1 MIITNSKISELQ
13 LYFGDP
19 YYASDKIQIFQPT
32 IGGIL
37 EYDKR
42 FGESEFWA
50 MLNVFIGN
58 TTSYRLLLWDMGVD
72 WNEISDFQLFSLLI
86 KTLKQENTAIL
97 FGDLDLSTFDAYI
110 KTIPVEETQSDQ
122 IKNKES
128 DKEENK
134 ILKEEMILYNQELDI
149 EIDENTYNNI
159 ALYLRTMFNI
169 FPKVEKARGKQ
180 TKKWIIEEDRMN
192 LSNAKKEDTT
202 STFLP
207 LIESCCCHPGFKY
220 KKNELRE
227 VGIYEFMRSV
237 QRLQVYESTTALL
250 KGMYSG
256 FIDTK
261 GIDKEEFDFMREIK
275 PVKNKYEKLK

>member
-1 MIITNSKISELQ
+1 MTASNSKISLLQ

-19 YYASDKIQIFQPT
+19 YQVSDKITIFQPT

-37 EYDKR
+37 EYDKQ
-42 FGESEFWA
+42 FGESEFWS

-58 TTSYRLLLWDMGVD
+58 TTSYRLLLWDMGID

-86 KTLKQENTAIL
+86 KTLKVENTEIL
-97 FGDLDLSTFDAYI
+97 FGDLDLSSFDAYI
-110 KTIPVEETQSDQ
+110 KQVPNEEETNDE
-122 IKNKES
+122 KES
-128 DKEENK
+128 EPKQ
-134 ILKEEMILYNQELDI
+134 EMILWNPELDI
-149 EIDENTYNNI
+149 EITEDIYNNI
-159 ALYLRTMFNI
+159 ALYIRTMFNI
-169 FPKVEKARGKQ
+169 FPKIEKAKGKT

-192 LSNAKKEDTT
+192 LANAKKEDTT

-207 LIESCCCHPGFKY
+207 LIESCCCHAGFKY

-237 QRLQVYESTTALL
+237 QRLQIYESTTALL

-261 GIDKEEFDFMREIK
+261 GIDKEEFDFMRDIK
-275 PVKNKYEKLK
+275 PANKK

>member
-1 MIITNSKISELQ
+1 MTTTSSEISLLQ

-19 YYASDKIQIFQPT
+19 YQVSDKILIYQPT

-37 EYDKR
+37 EYDKK
-42 FGESEFWA
+42 FGESEFWS

-58 TTSYRLLLWDMGVD
+58 TTSYRLLLWDMGID

-86 KTLKQENTAIL
+86 KTLKVENTEIL
-97 FGDLDLSTFDAYI
+97 FGDLDLSSFDAYM
-110 KTIPVEETQSDQ
+110 KQIPNEDEFD
-122 IKNKES
+122 NKEES
-128 DKEENK
+128 EPKQ
-134 ILKEEMILYNQELDI
+134 EMILWNPELDI
-149 EIDENTYNNI
+149 EINEDIYKNI
-159 ALYLRTMFNI
+159 ALYIRTMFNI
-169 FPKVEKARGKQ
+169 FPKVEKAKGKT

-192 LSNAKKEDTT
+192 LANAKKEDTT

-207 LIESCCCHPGFKY
+207 LIESCCCHAGFKY

-261 GIDKEEFDFMREIK
+261 GIDKEEFDFMRDIK
-275 PVKNKYEKLK
+275 PIKNKYENIK

>member
-1 MIITNSKISELQ
+1 MTVSNSKISLLQ

-19 YYASDKIQIFQPT
+19 YQVSDKITIYQPT

-37 EYDKR
+37 EYDKQ
-42 FGESEFWA
+42 FGESEFWS

-58 TTSYRLLLWDMGVD
+58 TTSYRLLLWDMGID

-86 KTLKQENTAIL
+86 KTLKVENTEIL
-97 FGDLDLSTFDAYI
+97 FGDLDLSLFDAYM
-110 KTIPVEETQSDQ
+110 KQIPNKDESNDEE
-122 IKNKES
+122 ES
-128 DKEENK
+128 EPKQ
-134 ILKEEMILYNQELDI
+134 EMILWNPELDI
-149 EIDENTYNNI
+149 EITEDIYNNI
-159 ALYLRTMFNI
+159 ALYIRTMFNI
-169 FPKVEKARGKQ
+169 FPKIEKAKGKT
-180 TKKWIIEEDRMN
+180 TKKWIIEEDGMN
-192 LSNAKKEDTT
+192 LANAKKEDTT

-207 LIESCCCHPGFKY
+207 LIESCCCHAGFKY

-261 GIDKEEFDFMREIK
+261 GIDKEEFDFMRDIK
-275 PVKNKYEKLK
+275 PANKK

>member
-1 MIITNSKISELQ
+1 MTTTNSNISLLQ

-19 YYASDKIQIFQPT
+19 YQVSDKIQVLQPT

-37 EYDKR
+37 EYDKK
-42 FGESEFWA
+42 FGESEFWS

-58 TTSYRLLLWDMGVD
+58 TTSYRLLLWDMGID

-86 KTLKQENTAIL
+86 KTLKVENTEIL
-97 FGDLDLSTFDAYI
+97 FGDLDLSSFDAYM
-110 KTIPVEETQSDQ
+110 KQIPNEEESD
-122 IKNKES
+122 
-128 DKEENK
+128 DKEESEPK
-134 ILKEEMILYNQELDI
+134 QEMILWNPELDI
-149 EIDENTYNNI
+149 EINEDIYNNI
-159 ALYLRTMFNI
+159 ALYIRTMFNI
-169 FPKVEKARGKQ
+169 FPKVEKAKGKT

-192 LSNAKKEDTT
+192 LANVKKEDTT

-227 VGIYEFMRSV
+227 VGIYEFMRDV

-261 GIDKEEFDFMREIK
+261 GIDKEEFDFMRDIK
-275 PVKNKYEKLK
+275 PIKNKYENIK

>member
-1 MIITNSKISELQ
+1 MTTTNSNISLLQ

-19 YYASDKIQIFQPT
+19 YQVSDKILVYQPT

-37 EYDKR
+37 EYDKK
-42 FGESEFWA
+42 FGESEFWS

-58 TTSYRLLLWDMGVD
+58 TTSYRLLLWDMGID

-86 KTLKQENTAIL
+86 KTLKVENTEIL
-97 FGDLDLSTFDAYI
+97 FGDLDLSSFDAYM
-110 KTIPVEETQSDQ
+110 KQIPNEEESD
-122 IKNKES
+122 
-128 DKEENK
+128 DKEESEPK
-134 ILKEEMILYNQELDI
+134 QEMILWNPELDI
-149 EIDENTYNNI
+149 EINEDIYNNI
-159 ALYLRTMFNI
+159 ALYIRTMFNI
-169 FPKVEKARGKQ
+169 FPKVEKAKGKT

-192 LSNAKKEDTT
+192 LANAKKEDTT

-207 LIESCCCHPGFKY
+207 LIESCCCHAGFKY

-237 QRLQVYESTTALL
+237 QRLQIYESTTALL

-261 GIDKEEFDFMREIK
+261 GIDKEEFDFMRDIK
-275 PVKNKYEKLK
+275 PVKNKYENIK

>member
-1 MIITNSKISELQ
+1 MTTTNSNISLLQ

-19 YYASDKIQIFQPT
+19 YQVSDKIQVLQPT

-37 EYDKR
+37 EYDKK
-42 FGESEFWA
+42 FGESEFWS

-58 TTSYRLLLWDMGVD
+58 TTSYRLLLWDMGID

-86 KTLKQENTAIL
+86 KTLKVENTEIL
-97 FGDLDLSTFDAYI
+97 FGELDLSSFDAYM
-110 KTIPVEETQSDQ
+110 KQIPNEDESD
-122 IKNKES
+122 NKEES
-128 DKEENK
+128 EPKQ
-134 ILKEEMILYNQELDI
+134 EMILWNPELDI
-149 EIDENTYNNI
+149 EINEDIYNNI
-159 ALYLRTMFNI
+159 ALYIRTMFNI
-169 FPKVEKARGKQ
+169 FPKVEKAKGKT

-192 LSNAKKEDTT
+192 LANAKKEDTT

-227 VGIYEFMRSV
+227 VGIYEFMRDV
-237 QRLQVYESTTALL
+237 QRLQIYESTTALL

-261 GIDKEEFDFMREIK
+261 GIDKEEFDFMRDIK
-275 PVKNKYEKLK
+275 PVKNKYENIK

>member
-1 MIITNSKISELQ
+1 MTTTSSEISLLQ

-19 YYASDKIQIFQPT
+19 YQVSDKILVYQPT

-37 EYDKR
+37 EYDKK
-42 FGESEFWA
+42 FGESEFWS

-58 TTSYRLLLWDMGVD
+58 TTSYRLLLWDMGID

-86 KTLKQENTAIL
+86 KTLKVENTEIL
-97 FGDLDLSTFDAYI
+97 FGDLDLSSFDAYM
-110 KTIPVEETQSDQ
+110 KQIPNED
-122 IKNKES
+122 ES
-128 DKEENK
+128 DNEEELEPK
-134 ILKEEMILYNQELDI
+134 QEMILWNPELDI
-149 EIDENTYNNI
+149 EINEDIYKNI
-159 ALYLRTMFNI
+159 ALYIRTMFNI
-169 FPKVEKARGKQ
+169 FPKVEKAKGKT

-192 LSNAKKEDTT
+192 LANAKKEDTT

-207 LIESCCCHPGFKY
+207 LIESCCCHAGFKY

-237 QRLQVYESTTALL
+237 QRLQIYESTTALL

-261 GIDKEEFDFMREIK
+261 GIDKEEFDFMRDIK
-275 PVKNKYEKLK
+275 PVKNKYENIK

>member
-1 MIITNSKISELQ
+1 MTTTNSKISLLQ

-19 YYASDKIQIFQPT
+19 YQVSDKIQVLQPT

-37 EYDKR
+37 EYDKK
-42 FGESEFWA
+42 FGESEFWS

-58 TTSYRLLLWDMGVD
+58 TTSYRLLLWDMGID

-86 KTLKQENTAIL
+86 KTLKVENTEIL
-97 FGDLDLSTFDAYI
+97 FGDLDLSSFDAYM
-110 KTIPVEETQSDQ
+110 KQIPS
-122 IKNKES
+122 KEKFD
-128 DKEENK
+128 DKEESEPK
-134 ILKEEMILYNQELDI
+134 QEMILWNPELDI
-149 EIDENTYNNI
+149 EINEDIYNNI
-159 ALYLRTMFNI
+159 ALYIRTMFNI
-169 FPKVEKARGKQ
+169 FPKVEKAKGKT

-192 LSNAKKEDTT
+192 LANAKKEDTT

-227 VGIYEFMRSV
+227 VGIYEFMRDV

-275 PVKNKYEKLK
+275 PIKNKYENIK

>member
-1 MIITNSKISELQ
+1 MTTTNSKISLLQ

-19 YYASDKIQIFQPT
+19 YQVSDKIQVLQPT

-37 EYDKR
+37 EYDKK
-42 FGESEFWA
+42 FGESEFWS

-58 TTSYRLLLWDMGVD
+58 TTSYRLLLWDMGID

-86 KTLKQENTAIL
+86 KTLKVENTEIL
-97 FGDLDLSTFDAYI
+97 FGDLDLSSFDAYM
-110 KTIPVEETQSDQ
+110 KQIPS
-122 IKNKES
+122 KEKFD
-128 DKEENK
+128 DKEESEPK
-134 ILKEEMILYNQELDI
+134 QEMILWNPELDI
-149 EIDENTYNNI
+149 EINEDIYNNI
-159 ALYLRTMFNI
+159 ALYIRTMFNI
-169 FPKVEKARGKQ
+169 FPKVEKAKGKT

-192 LSNAKKEDTT
+192 LANTKKEDTT

-227 VGIYEFMRSV
+227 VGIYEFMRDV

-275 PVKNKYEKLK
+275 PIKNKYENIK

>member
-1 MIITNSKISELQ
+1 MVIWVDLINMTIINSKVSELQ

-19 YYASDKIQIFQPT
+19 YQVTEKIQVLQPT

-37 EYDKR
+37 EYDKQ
-42 FGESEFWA
+42 FGESEFWS

-58 TTSYRLLLWDMGVD
+58 TTTYRLMLWEMGVD
-72 WNEISDFQLFSLLI
+72 WNKISDFQLFSLLV
-86 KTLKQENTAIL
+86 KTLDIDHTRIL
-97 FGDLDLSTFDAYI
+97 FGDIDLSQMDVYT
-110 KTIPVEETQSDQ
+110 KTIPIEDIENTEEEVEPKQEL
-122 IKNKES
+122 
-128 DKEENK
+128 
-134 ILKEEMILYNQELDI
+134 ILWNSELDI
-149 EIDENTYNNI
+149 EIDENVYNNI
-159 ALYLRTMFNI
+159 TLYLRTMFNI
-169 FPKVEKARGKQ
+169 FPKVEKARGKE
-180 TKKWIIEEDRMN
+180 TKKWIIEEDKRN
-192 LSNAKKEDTT
+192 LANAKKEETT

>member
-1 MIITNSKISELQ
+1 MTNLNSKKISELQ

-19 YYASDKIQIFQPT
+19 FQVSDRIQILQPT

-37 EYDKR
+37 EYDKQ
-42 FGESEFWA
+42 FGESEFWS

-58 TTSYRLLLWDMGVD
+58 PTSYRLLLWDMGID

-86 KTLKQENTAIL
+86 KTLDVDHTRIL
-97 FGDLDLSTFDAYI
+97 FGDLDLSKFDAYT
-110 KTIPVEETQSDQ
+110 KTTPIENSNNEGEEL
-122 IKNKES
+122 ES
-128 DKEENK
+128 KQEL
-134 ILKEEMILYNQELDI
+134 ILWESELDI
-149 EIDENTYNNI
+149 EINEDAYNLI

-169 FPKVEKARGKQ
+169 FPKIEKAKGKT
-180 TKKWIIEEDRMN
+180 TKKWIIDEDRMN
-192 LSNAKKEDTT
+192 LANAKKEDTT
-202 STFLP
+202 STLLP
-207 LIESCCCHPGFKY
+207 LIESCCCHAGFKY

-261 GIDKEEFDFMREIK
+261 GISKEEFDFMREIK
-275 PVKNKYEKLK
+275 PVNKK

>member
-1 MIITNSKISELQ
+1 MTTTNSNISLLQ

-19 YYASDKIQIFQPT
+19 YQVSDKIQVLQPT

-37 EYDKR
+37 EYDKK
-42 FGESEFWA
+42 FGESEFWS

-58 TTSYRLLLWDMGVD
+58 TTSYRLLLWDMGID

-86 KTLKQENTAIL
+86 KTLKVENTEIL
-97 FGDLDLSTFDAYI
+97 FGDLDLSSFDAYM
-110 KTIPVEETQSDQ
+110 KQIPNEE
-122 IKNKES
+122 ES
-128 DKEENK
+128 NDKEELEPK
-134 ILKEEMILYNQELDI
+134 QEMILWNPELDI
-149 EIDENTYNNI
+149 EINEDIYNNI
-159 ALYLRTMFNI
+159 ALYIRTMFNI
-169 FPKVEKARGKQ
+169 FPKVEKAKGKT

-192 LSNAKKEDTT
+192 LANAKKEDTT

-227 VGIYEFMRSV
+227 VGIYEFMRDV

-261 GIDKEEFDFMREIK
+261 GIDKEEFDFMRDIK
-275 PVKNKYEKLK
+275 PVKNKYENIK

>member
-1 MIITNSKISELQ
+1 MTTTNSKISLLQ

-19 YYASDKIQIFQPT
+19 YQVSDKIQVLQPT

-37 EYDKR
+37 EYDKK
-42 FGESEFWA
+42 FGESEFWS

-58 TTSYRLLLWDMGVD
+58 TTSYRLLLWDMGID

-86 KTLKQENTAIL
+86 KTLKVENTEIL
-97 FGDLDLSTFDAYI
+97 FGDLDLSSFDAYM
-110 KTIPVEETQSDQ
+110 KQIPS
-122 IKNKES
+122 KEKFD
-128 DKEENK
+128 DKEESESK
-134 ILKEEMILYNQELDI
+134 QEMILWNPELDI
-149 EIDENTYNNI
+149 EINEDIYNNI
-159 ALYLRTMFNI
+159 ALYIRTMFNI
-169 FPKVEKARGKQ
+169 FPKVEKAKGKT

-192 LSNAKKEDTT
+192 LANAKKEDTT

-227 VGIYEFMRSV
+227 VGIYEFMRDV

-275 PVKNKYEKLK
+275 PIKNKYENIK

>member
-1 MIITNSKISELQ
+1 MTTTNSNISLLQ

-19 YYASDKIQIFQPT
+19 YQVSDKIQVLQPT

-37 EYDKR
+37 EYDKK
-42 FGESEFWA
+42 FGESEFWS

-58 TTSYRLLLWDMGVD
+58 TTSYRLLLWDMGID

-86 KTLKQENTAIL
+86 KTLKVENTEIL
-97 FGDLDLSTFDAYI
+97 FGDLDLSSFDAYM
-110 KTIPVEETQSDQ
+110 KQIPNEEESD
-122 IKNKES
+122 
-128 DKEENK
+128 DKEESEPK
-134 ILKEEMILYNQELDI
+134 QEMILWNPELDI
-149 EIDENTYNNI
+149 EINEDIYNNI
-159 ALYLRTMFNI
+159 ALYIRTMFNI
-169 FPKVEKARGKQ
+169 FPKIEKAKGKT

-192 LSNAKKEDTT
+192 LANAKKEDTT

-227 VGIYEFMRSV
+227 VGIYEFMRDV
-237 QRLQVYESTTALL
+237 QRLQIYESTTALL

-261 GIDKEEFDFMREIK
+261 GIDKEEFDFMRDIK
-275 PVKNKYEKLK
+275 PVKNKYENIK

>member
-1 MIITNSKISELQ
+1 MTTTNSNISLLQ

-19 YYASDKIQIFQPT
+19 YQVSDKIQVLQPT

-37 EYDKR
+37 EYDKK
-42 FGESEFWA
+42 FGESEFWS

-58 TTSYRLLLWDMGVD
+58 TTSYRLLLWDMGID

-86 KTLKQENTAIL
+86 KTLKVENTEIL
-97 FGDLDLSTFDAYI
+97 FGELDLSSFDAYMKQI
-110 KTIPVEETQSDQ
+110 SNEEESD
-122 IKNKES
+122 
-128 DKEENK
+128 DKEESEPK
-134 ILKEEMILYNQELDI
+134 QEMILWNPELDI
-149 EIDENTYNNI
+149 EINEDIYNNI
-159 ALYLRTMFNI
+159 ALYIRTMFNI
-169 FPKVEKARGKQ
+169 FPKVEKAKGKT

-192 LSNAKKEDTT
+192 LANAKKEDTT

-227 VGIYEFMRSV
+227 VGIYEFMRDV
-237 QRLQVYESTTALL
+237 QRLQIYESTTALL

-261 GIDKEEFDFMREIK
+261 GIDKEEFDFMRDIK
-275 PVKNKYEKLK
+275 PVKNKYENIK

>member
-1 MIITNSKISELQ
+1 MTTTNSKISLLQ

-19 YYASDKIQIFQPT
+19 YQVSDKIQVLQPT

-37 EYDKR
+37 EYDKK
-42 FGESEFWA
+42 FGESEFWS

-58 TTSYRLLLWDMGVD
+58 TTSYRLLLWDMGID

-86 KTLKQENTAIL
+86 KTLKVENTEIL
-97 FGDLDLSTFDAYI
+97 FGDLDLSSFDAYM
-110 KTIPVEETQSDQ
+110 KQIPS
-122 IKNKES
+122 KEKFD
-128 DKEENK
+128 DKEESEPK
-134 ILKEEMILYNQELDI
+134 QEMILWNPELDI
-149 EIDENTYNNI
+149 EINEDIYNNI
-159 ALYLRTMFNI
+159 VLYIRTMFNI
-169 FPKVEKARGKQ
+169 FPKVEKAKGKT

-192 LSNAKKEDTT
+192 LANAKKEDTT

-227 VGIYEFMRSV
+227 VGIYEFMRDV

-261 GIDKEEFDFMREIK
+261 GIDKEEFDFMRDIK
-275 PVKNKYEKLK
+275 PANKK

>member
-1 MIITNSKISELQ
+1 MTTTNSKISLLQ

-19 YYASDKIQIFQPT
+19 YQVSDKIQVLQPT

-37 EYDKR
+37 EYDKK
-42 FGESEFWA
+42 FGESEFWS

-58 TTSYRLLLWDMGVD
+58 TTSYRLLLWDMGID

-86 KTLKQENTAIL
+86 KTLKVENTEIL
-97 FGDLDLSTFDAYI
+97 FGDLDLSSFDAYM
-110 KTIPVEETQSDQ
+110 KQIPS
-122 IKNKES
+122 KEKFD
-128 DKEENK
+128 DKEESEPK
-134 ILKEEMILYNQELDI
+134 QEMILWNPELDI
-149 EIDENTYNNI
+149 EINEDIYNNI
-159 ALYLRTMFNI
+159 VLYIRTMFNI
-169 FPKVEKARGKQ
+169 FPKVEKAKGKT

-192 LSNAKKEDTT
+192 LANAKKEDTT

-227 VGIYEFMRSV
+227 VGIYEFMRDV

-275 PVKNKYEKLK
+275 PIKNKYENIK

>member
-1 MIITNSKISELQ
+1 MTATNSNISLLQ

-19 YYASDKIQIFQPT
+19 YQVSDKILVYQPT

-42 FGESEFWA
+42 FGESEFWS

-58 TTSYRLLLWDMGVD
+58 TTSYRLLLWDMGID

-86 KTLKQENTAIL
+86 KTLKVENTEIL
-97 FGDLDLSTFDAYI
+97 FGDLDLSSFDAYM
-110 KTIPVEETQSDQ
+110 KQIPNEDESD
-122 IKNKES
+122 NKEES
-128 DKEENK
+128 E
-134 ILKEEMILYNQELDI
+134 LKQEMVLWNPELDI
-149 EIDENTYNNI
+149 EINEDIYKNI
-159 ALYLRTMFNI
+159 ALYIRTMFNI
-169 FPKVEKARGKQ
+169 FPKVEKAKGKT

-192 LSNAKKEDTT
+192 LANAKKEDTT

-227 VGIYEFMRSV
+227 VGIYEFMRDV
-237 QRLQVYESTTALL
+237 QRLQIYESTTALL

-261 GIDKEEFDFMREIK
+261 GIDKEEFDFMRDIK
-275 PVKNKYEKLK
+275 PVKNKYENIK

>member
-1 MIITNSKISELQ
+1 MTITNSKISLLQ

-19 YYASDKIQIFQPT
+19 YQVSDKIQVLQPT

-37 EYDKR
+37 EYDKK
-42 FGESEFWA
+42 FGESEFWS

-58 TTSYRLLLWDMGVD
+58 TTSYRLLLWDMGID

-86 KTLKQENTAIL
+86 KTLKVENTEIL
-97 FGDLDLSTFDAYI
+97 FGDLDLSSFDAYM
-110 KTIPVEETQSDQ
+110 KQIPS
-122 IKNKES
+122 KEKFD
-128 DKEENK
+128 DKEESEPK
-134 ILKEEMILYNQELDI
+134 QEMILWNPELDI
-149 EIDENTYNNI
+149 EINEDIYNNI
-159 ALYLRTMFNI
+159 ALYIRTMFNI
-169 FPKVEKARGKQ
+169 FPKVEKAKGKT

-192 LSNAKKEDTT
+192 LANAKKEDTT

-227 VGIYEFMRSV
+227 VGIYEFMRDV
-237 QRLQVYESTTALL
+237 QRLQIYESTTALL

-275 PVKNKYEKLK
+275 PIKNKYENIK

>member
-1 MIITNSKISELQ
+1 MTTTNSKISLLQ

-19 YYASDKIQIFQPT
+19 YQVSDKIQVLQPT

-37 EYDKR
+37 EYDKK
-42 FGESEFWA
+42 FGESEFWS

-58 TTSYRLLLWDMGVD
+58 TTSYRLLLWDMGID

-86 KTLKQENTAIL
+86 KTLKVENTKIL
-97 FGDLDLSTFDAYI
+97 FGDLDLSSFDAYM
-110 KTIPVEETQSDQ
+110 KQIPS
-122 IKNKES
+122 KEKFD
-128 DKEENK
+128 DKEESEPK
-134 ILKEEMILYNQELDI
+134 QEMILWNPELDI
-149 EIDENTYNNI
+149 EINEDIYNNI
-159 ALYLRTMFNI
+159 ALYIRTMFNI
-169 FPKVEKARGKQ
+169 FPKVEKAKGKT

-192 LSNAKKEDTT
+192 LANAKKEDTT

-227 VGIYEFMRSV
+227 VGIYEFMRDV

-275 PVKNKYEKLK
+275 PIKNKYENIK

>member
-1 MIITNSKISELQ
+1 MTPTNSKISLLQ

-19 YYASDKIQIFQPT
+19 YQVSDKIQVLQPT

-37 EYDKR
+37 EYDKT
-42 FGESEFWA
+42 FGESEFWS

-58 TTSYRLLLWDMGVD
+58 TTSYRLLLWDMGID

-86 KTLKQENTAIL
+86 KTLKVDNTKIL
-97 FGDLDLSTFDAYI
+97 FGDLDLSSFDAYM
-110 KTIPVEETQSDQ
+110 KQIPNQEES
-122 IKNKES
+122 N
-128 DKEENK
+128 DKEELEPK
-134 ILKEEMILYNQELDI
+134 QEMILWNPELDI
-149 EIDENTYNNI
+149 EINEDIYNNI
-159 ALYLRTMFNI
+159 ALYIRTMFNI
-169 FPKVEKARGKQ
+169 FPKVEKAKGKT

-227 VGIYEFMRSV
+227 VGIYEFMRDV
-237 QRLQVYESTTALL
+237 QRLQIYESTTALL

-261 GIDKEEFDFMREIK
+261 GIDKEEFDFMRDIK
-275 PVKNKYEKLK
+275 PANKK

>member
-1 MIITNSKISELQ
+1 MTTTSSEISLLQ

-19 YYASDKIQIFQPT
+19 YQVSDKILVYQPT

-37 EYDKR
+37 EYDKK
-42 FGESEFWA
+42 FGESEFWS

-58 TTSYRLLLWDMGVD
+58 TTSYRLLLWDMGID

-86 KTLKQENTAIL
+86 KTLKVENTEIL
-97 FGDLDLSTFDAYI
+97 FGDLDLSSFDAYI
-110 KTIPVEETQSDQ
+110 KQIPNEDKSD
-122 IKNKES
+122 NKEELEP
-128 DKEENK
+128 KQ
-134 ILKEEMILYNQELDI
+134 EMILWNPELDI
-149 EIDENTYNNI
+149 EITEDIYKNI
-159 ALYLRTMFNI
+159 ALYIRTMFNI
-169 FPKVEKARGKQ
+169 FPKVEKAKGKT

-192 LSNAKKEDTT
+192 LTNAKKEDTT

-207 LIESCCCHPGFKY
+207 LIESCCCHAGFKY

-261 GIDKEEFDFMREIK
+261 GIDKEEFDFMRDIK
-275 PVKNKYEKLK
+275 PVKNKYENIK

>member
-1 MIITNSKISELQ
+1 MTTTSSEISLLQ

-19 YYASDKIQIFQPT
+19 YQVSDKILVYQPT

-37 EYDKR
+37 EYDKK
-42 FGESEFWA
+42 FGESEFWS

-58 TTSYRLLLWDMGVD
+58 TTSYRLLLWDMGID

-86 KTLKQENTAIL
+86 KTLKVENTEIL
-97 FGDLDLSTFDAYI
+97 FGDLDLSSFDAYM
-110 KTIPVEETQSDQ
+110 KQIPNEDEFD
-122 IKNKES
+122 NKEES
-128 DKEENK
+128 EPKQ
-134 ILKEEMILYNQELDI
+134 EMVLWNPELDI
-149 EIDENTYNNI
+149 EINEDIYKNI
-159 ALYLRTMFNI
+159 ALYIRTMFNI
-169 FPKVEKARGKQ
+169 FPKVEKAKGKT

-192 LSNAKKEDTT
+192 LANAKKEDTT

-207 LIESCCCHPGFKY
+207 LIESCCCHAGFKY

-261 GIDKEEFDFMREIK
+261 GIDKEEFDFMRDIK
-275 PVKNKYEKLK
+275 PIKNKYENIK

>member
-1 MIITNSKISELQ
+1 MTTTNSRISLLQ

-19 YYASDKIQIFQPT
+19 YQVSDKIQILQPT

-37 EYDKR
+37 EYDRR
-42 FGESEFWA
+42 FGESEFWS

-58 TTSYRLLLWDMGVD
+58 TTSYRLLLWDMGID

-86 KTLKQENTAIL
+86 KTLKVENTEIL
-97 FGDLDLSTFDAYI
+97 FGDLDLSSFDAYI
-110 KTIPVEETQSDQ
+110 KQVPNEEGANDE
-122 IKNKES
+122 KES
-128 DKEENK
+128 EPKQ
-134 ILKEEMILYNQELDI
+134 EMILWNPELDI
-149 EIDENTYNNI
+149 EITEEIYNNI
-159 ALYLRTMFNI
+159 ALYIRTMFNI
-169 FPKVEKARGKQ
+169 FPKIEKAKGKT

-192 LSNAKKEDTT
+192 LANAKKEDTT

-207 LIESCCCHPGFKY
+207 LIESCCCHAGFKY

-237 QRLQVYESTTALL
+237 QRLQIYESTTALL

-261 GIDKEEFDFMREIK
+261 GIDKEEFDFMRDIK
-275 PVKNKYEKLK
+275 PVKNKYENIK

>member
-1 MIITNSKISELQ
+1 MTTTSSDISLLQ

-19 YYASDKIQIFQPT
+19 YQVSDKILVYQPT

-37 EYDKR
+37 EYDKK
-42 FGESEFWA
+42 FGESEFWS

-58 TTSYRLLLWDMGVD
+58 TTSYRLLLWDMGID

-86 KTLKQENTAIL
+86 KTLKVENTEIL
-97 FGDLDLSTFDAYI
+97 FGDLDLSSFDAYM
-110 KTIPVEETQSDQ
+110 KQIPNEDESD
-122 IKNKES
+122 NKEES
-128 DKEENK
+128 E
-134 ILKEEMILYNQELDI
+134 LKQEMVLWNPELDI
-149 EIDENTYNNI
+149 EINEDIYKNI
-159 ALYLRTMFNI
+159 ALYIRTMFNI
-169 FPKVEKARGKQ
+169 FPKVEKAKGKT

-192 LSNAKKEDTT
+192 LANAKKEDTT

-227 VGIYEFMRSV
+227 VGIYEFMKDV

-261 GIDKEEFDFMREIK
+261 GIDKEEFDFMRDIK
-275 PVKNKYEKLK
+275 PIKNKYENIK

>member
-1 MIITNSKISELQ
+1 MTTTSSEISLLQ

-19 YYASDKIQIFQPT
+19 YQVSDKILVYQPT

-37 EYDKR
+37 EYDKK
-42 FGESEFWA
+42 FGESEFWS

-58 TTSYRLLLWDMGVD
+58 TTSYRLLLWDMGID

-86 KTLKQENTAIL
+86 KTLKVENTEIL
-97 FGDLDLSTFDAYI
+97 FGDLDLSSFDAYI
-110 KTIPVEETQSDQ
+110 KQIPNEDKSD
-122 IKNKES
+122 NKEELES
-128 DKEENK
+128 KQ
-134 ILKEEMILYNQELDI
+134 EMILWNPELDI
-149 EIDENTYNNI
+149 EITEDIYKNI
-159 ALYLRTMFNI
+159 ALYIRTMFNI
-169 FPKVEKARGKQ
+169 FPKVEKAKGKT

-192 LSNAKKEDTT
+192 LANAKKEDTT

-207 LIESCCCHPGFKY
+207 LIESCCCHAGFKY

-261 GIDKEEFDFMREIK
+261 GIDKEEFDFMRDIK
-275 PVKNKYEKLK
+275 PVKNKYENIK

>member
-1 MIITNSKISELQ
+1 MTTTNSRISLLQ

-19 YYASDKIQIFQPT
+19 YQVSDKIQILQPT

-37 EYDKR
+37 EYDRR
-42 FGESEFWA
+42 FGESEFWS

-58 TTSYRLLLWDMGVD
+58 TTSYRLLLWDMGID

-86 KTLKQENTAIL
+86 KTLKVENTEIL
-97 FGDLDLSTFDAYI
+97 FGDLDLSLFDAYI
-110 KTIPVEETQSDQ
+110 KQVPNEEGANDE
-122 IKNKES
+122 KES
-128 DKEENK
+128 EPKQ
-134 ILKEEMILYNQELDI
+134 EMILWNPELDI
-149 EIDENTYNNI
+149 EITEEIYNNI
-159 ALYLRTMFNI
+159 ALYIRTMFNI
-169 FPKVEKARGKQ
+169 FPKIEKAKGKT

-192 LSNAKKEDTT
+192 LANAKKEDTT

-207 LIESCCCHPGFKY
+207 LIESCCCHAGFKY

-237 QRLQVYESTTALL
+237 QRLQIYESTTALL

-261 GIDKEEFDFMREIK
+261 GIDKEEFDFMRDIK
-275 PVKNKYEKLK
+275 PVKNKYENIK

>member
-1 MIITNSKISELQ
+1 MTTTTGKISLLQ

-19 YYASDKIQIFQPT
+19 YQVSDKIQILQPT

-37 EYDKR
+37 EYDKQ

-58 TTSYRLLLWDMGVD
+58 TTSYRVLLWDMGID

-86 KTLKQENTAIL
+86 KTLKVEQTAIL
-97 FGDLDLSTFDAYI
+97 FGDLDLSRFDAYV
-110 KTIPVEETQSDQ
+110 KQIPSD
-122 IKNKES
+122 NNT
-128 DKEENK
+128 EENLDNDQNK
-134 ILKEEMILYNQELDI
+134 QEDKTEIVLWDSELDI
-149 EIDENTYNNI
+149 EITEDMYNVI
-159 ALYLRTMFNI
+159 ALYIRTMFNI
-169 FPKVEKARGKQ
+169 FPKVEKAKGKT
-180 TKKWIIEEDRMN
+180 TKEWIIEEDKMN
-192 LSNAKKEDTT
+192 LANVKKEDTT

-227 VGIYEFMRSV
+227 VGIYEFMRDV

-261 GIDKEEFDFMREIK
+261 GIDKEEFDFMRDIK
-275 PVKNKYEKLK
+275 PSKKK

>member
-1 MIITNSKISELQ
+1 MTTTSSDISLLQ

-19 YYASDKIQIFQPT
+19 YQVSDKILVYQPT

-37 EYDKR
+37 EYDKK
-42 FGESEFWA
+42 FGESEFWS

-58 TTSYRLLLWDMGVD
+58 TTSYRLLLWDMGID

-86 KTLKQENTAIL
+86 KTLKVENTEIL
-97 FGDLDLSTFDAYI
+97 FGDLDLSSFDAYM
-110 KTIPVEETQSDQ
+110 KQIPNEDESN
-122 IKNKES
+122 NKEES
-128 DKEENK
+128 EPKQ
-134 ILKEEMILYNQELDI
+134 EMILWNPELDI
-149 EIDENTYNNI
+149 EINEDIYKNI
-159 ALYLRTMFNI
+159 ALYIRTMFNI
-169 FPKVEKARGKQ
+169 FPKIEKAKGKT

-192 LSNAKKEDTT
+192 LANAKKEDTT

-207 LIESCCCHPGFKY
+207 LIESCCCHAGFKY

-237 QRLQVYESTTALL
+237 QRLQIYESTTALL

-261 GIDKEEFDFMREIK
+261 GIDKEEFDFMRDIK
-275 PVKNKYEKLK
+275 PVKNKYENIK

>member
-1 MIITNSKISELQ
+1 MTASNSNISLLQ

-19 YYASDKIQIFQPT
+19 YQVSDKILVYQPT

-42 FGESEFWA
+42 FGESEFWS

-58 TTSYRLLLWDMGVD
+58 TTSYRLLLWDMGID

-86 KTLKQENTAIL
+86 KTLKVENTEIL
-97 FGDLDLSTFDAYI
+97 FGDLDLSSFDAYM
-110 KTIPVEETQSDQ
+110 KQVPNEEGT
-122 IKNKES
+122 NNEKES
-128 DKEENK
+128 EPKQ
-134 ILKEEMILYNQELDI
+134 EMILWNPELDI
-149 EIDENTYNNI
+149 EITEDIYNNI
-159 ALYLRTMFNI
+159 ALYIRTMFNI
-169 FPKVEKARGKQ
+169 FPKIEKAKGKT

-192 LSNAKKEDTT
+192 LANAKKEDTT

-207 LIESCCCHPGFKY
+207 LIESCCCHAGFKY

-261 GIDKEEFDFMREIK
+261 GIDKEEFDFMRDIK
-275 PVKNKYEKLK
+275 PANKK

>member
-1 MIITNSKISELQ
+1 MTASNSKISLLQ

-19 YYASDKIQIFQPT
+19 YQVSDKITIFQPT

-37 EYDKR
+37 EYDKQ
-42 FGESEFWA
+42 FGESEFWS

-58 TTSYRLLLWDMGVD
+58 TTSYRLLLWDMGID

-86 KTLKQENTAIL
+86 KTLKVENTEIL
-97 FGDLDLSTFDAYI
+97 FGDLDLSLFDAYM
-110 KTIPVEETQSDQ
+110 KQIPNEEESED
-122 IKNKES
+122 KKELEP
-128 DKEENK
+128 KQ
-134 ILKEEMILYNQELDI
+134 EMILWNPELDI
-149 EIDENTYNNI
+149 EINEDIYNNI
-159 ALYLRTMFNI
+159 ALYIRTMFNI
-169 FPKVEKARGKQ
+169 FPKIEKAKGKT

-192 LSNAKKEDTT
+192 LANAKKEDTT

-207 LIESCCCHPGFKY
+207 LIESCCCHAGFKY

-261 GIDKEEFDFMREIK
+261 GIDKEEFDFMRDIK
-275 PVKNKYEKLK
+275 PANKK

>member
-1 MIITNSKISELQ
+1 MTTSNSDISLLQ

-19 YYASDKIQIFQPT
+19 YQVSDKILVYQPT

-37 EYDKR
+37 EYDKK
-42 FGESEFWA
+42 FGESEFWS

-58 TTSYRLLLWDMGVD
+58 TTSYRLLLWDMGID

-86 KTLKQENTAIL
+86 YMKQIPNEDESDNKEESEPKQEMVLWN
-97 FGDLDLSTFDAYI
+97 
-110 KTIPVEETQSDQ
+110 P
-122 IKNKES
+122 
-128 DKEENK
+128 
-134 ILKEEMILYNQELDI
+134 ELDI
-149 EIDENTYNNI
+149 EINEDIYKNI
-159 ALYLRTMFNI
+159 ALYIRTMFNI
-169 FPKVEKARGKQ
+169 FPKVEKAKGKT

-192 LSNAKKEDTT
+192 LANAKKEDTT

-207 LIESCCCHPGFKY
+207 LIESCCCHAGFKY

-261 GIDKEEFDFMREIK
+261 GIDKEEFDFMRDIK
-275 PVKNKYEKLK
+275 PANKK

>member
-1 MIITNSKISELQ
+1 MTTTSSEISLLQ

-19 YYASDKIQIFQPT
+19 YQVSDKILVYQPT

-37 EYDKR
+37 EYDKK
-42 FGESEFWA
+42 FGESEFWS

-58 TTSYRLLLWDMGVD
+58 TTSYRLLLWDMGID

-86 KTLKQENTAIL
+86 KTLKVENTEIL
-97 FGDLDLSTFDAYI
+97 FGDLDLSSFDAYM
-110 KTIPVEETQSDQ
+110 KQIPNED
-122 IKNKES
+122 ES
-128 DKEENK
+128 DNEEESEPK
-134 ILKEEMILYNQELDI
+134 QEMILWNPELDI
-149 EIDENTYNNI
+149 EINEDIYKNI
-159 ALYLRTMFNI
+159 ALYIRTMFNI
-169 FPKVEKARGKQ
+169 FPKVEKAKGKT

-192 LSNAKKEDTT
+192 LTNAKKEDAT

-207 LIESCCCHPGFKY
+207 LIESCCCHAGFKY

-261 GIDKEEFDFMREIK
+261 GIDKEEFDFMRDIK
-275 PVKNKYEKLK
+275 PVKNKYENIK

>member
-1 MIITNSKISELQ
+1 MTASTSNISLLQ

-19 YYASDKIQIFQPT
+19 YQVSDKIIVFQPT

-42 FGESEFWA
+42 FGESEFWS

-58 TTSYRLLLWDMGVD
+58 TTSYRLLLWDMGID

-86 KTLKQENTAIL
+86 KTLKVENTEIL
-97 FGDLDLSTFDAYI
+97 FGDLDLSSFDAYM
-110 KTIPVEETQSDQ
+110 KQIPNEEGTNDEKDSEPKQ
-122 IKNKES
+122 
-128 DKEENK
+128 
-134 ILKEEMILYNQELDI
+134 EMILWNPELDI
-149 EIDENTYNNI
+149 EITEEIYNNI
-159 ALYLRTMFNI
+159 ALYIRTMFNI
-169 FPKVEKARGKQ
+169 FPKIEKAKGKT

-192 LSNAKKEDTT
+192 LANAKKEDTT

-207 LIESCCCHPGFKY
+207 LIESCCCHAGFKY

-237 QRLQVYESTTALL
+237 QRLQIYESTTALL

-261 GIDKEEFDFMREIK
+261 GIDKEEFDFMRDIK
-275 PVKNKYEKLK
+275 PANKK

>member
-1 MIITNSKISELQ
+1 MTTTNSKISLLQ

-19 YYASDKIQIFQPT
+19 YQVSDKIQVLQPT

-37 EYDKR
+37 EYDKK
-42 FGESEFWA
+42 FGESEFWS

-58 TTSYRLLLWDMGVD
+58 TTSYRLLLWDMGID

-86 KTLKQENTAIL
+86 KTLKVENTEIL
-97 FGDLDLSTFDAYI
+97 FGDLDLSSFDAYM
-110 KTIPVEETQSDQ
+110 KQIPS
-122 IKNKES
+122 KEKFD
-128 DKEENK
+128 DKEESEPK
-134 ILKEEMILYNQELDI
+134 QEMILWNPELDI
-149 EIDENTYNNI
+149 EINEDIYKNI
-159 ALYLRTMFNI
+159 ALYIRTMFNI
-169 FPKVEKARGKQ
+169 FPKVEKAKGKT

-192 LSNAKKEDTT
+192 LANAKKEDTT

-227 VGIYEFMRSV
+227 VGIYEFMRDV

-275 PVKNKYEKLK
+275 PIKNKYDSFHF